1 MVACSS
7 YTGKYIKM
15 DEQSFDLRFQAPFT
29 LIASGGTGKFCDIIN
44 PDSCDILKT
53 ESRGFLKTGSCDID
67 IDIDIDTDNIK
78 TGSCDMINL

>member
-1 MVACSS
+1 
-7 YTGKYIKM
+7 M

-53 ESRGFLKTGSCDID
+53 ESRGFLKTGSCDI
-67 IDIDIDTDNIK
+67 
-78 TGSCDMINL
+78 